1 MTSGLTTGKISLTKG
16 PQNASCDYFK
26 ISVTGKGAHVSK
38 PHLGIDAAYI
48 ASQIVVGLQS
58 IVARNTDPLETVVVG
73 VGVIKAGTQ
82 YNIVAE
88 HAEIEGTTRSFGPEV
103 RKFTN
108 DRVCLLYTSE
118 CKRSPQQFI
127 PAGFPPHDNLQ
138 PGTEDSDRI
147 PHHTGPG
154 PF

>member
-38 PHLGIDAAYI
+38 PHLGIDASYI

-108 DRVCLLYTSE
+108 DRVIRLRNRRQCFMAPRQ
-118 CKRSPQQFI
+118 K
-127 PAGFPPHDNLQ
+127 
-138 PGTEDSDRI
+138 
-147 PHHTGPG
+147 
-154 PF
+154 